1 MAIIEVSKQIT
12 NYLDSEETVT
22 APANPVEGQ
31 RWTDTSKSPPVAMI
45 YKNGEWK
52 AERLSVE
59 VLDPDFYQD
68 LEDTKT
74 EVATAVEKA
83 EAAEKAGQ
91 DAQAAGE
98 AAQQA
103 AEEAKQVGEAAKVA
117 GAEAKAAAEDA
128 GIAAADAKAV
138 GADAKLAA
146 EDAKAVAEDAKLAGK
161 DAQQSAE
168 EAKQAGEDA
177 ANLATQADAAAK
189 AAKAKADAIEI
200 NVSGVVS
207 DVASINANVT
217 AVSAKANDAYAKAN
231 AVEGRTST
239 LETSVTGL
247 TGRLTDVESTSTSTT
262 KKLNELVVTVD
273 GQKQT
278 LATTTTTAYSAL
290 SKANVLE
297 ETVDGVKTTLT
308 SLETDFNNL
317 SIGGRNYITDTSR
330 VRSYTGSGTASNSS
344 TETNFYF
351 SLPINTFASVG
362 DTFTFSAKMDITGSG
377 FGGTF
382 RPQTAPNGYWA
393 GLGSTQPITKA
404 ETINFSVPLT
414 INQSML
420 DAPNTMIQIRFDNV
434 PTTVKID
441 FSKVMLSK
449 GNKPTDWSPAPEDL
463 ATVTKVNQITETVD
477 GHTQLIA
484 STTNTAN
491 SALSKA
497 TSTEITVNGLKNTV
511 IDVQTTANSALT
523 KATSVEQT
531 ANGLTTTVT
540 NIQSDISDITNRF
553 PDPNFSKKTPAPT
566 LEGNG
571 MISSYDANGL
581 VLQNTSTTTTNRFY
595 WPLSSLLLG
604 KTYNIKM
611 YVNVEQT
618 GVNREIEVGFSGGE
632 NLKFTPTS
640 TTAIWI
646 SGTVKASGNARAL
659 SFWLPNGVAFRLREL
674 YLYEANTNIT
684 SSQITQLSDTI
695 NLKVSK
701 NDVVNQINLSTEGIL
716 IAGNKIQII
725 GSTYIEDAVIKTAHI
740 ADLAVSI
747 GKIANL
753 AVTEGKI
760 ANLAVTNAKIA
771 NLSVTEGKIGDAA
784 ITNAKIGNLAVSE
797 AKIASLAVT
806 EAKVGDAAITNAKIG
821 NLAVSEAKIA
831 SLAVSEGKIANLA
844 VTEGKIGNLAVTT
857 AKIADLAVN
866 NAKIASLDAAKINT
880 GYLAAARIAAS
891 SITTDKLNVAT
902 LSAITANLGNV
913 TAGTINGVEI
923 IGGSYT
929 QSATLT
935 DPTSGSSGTSE
946 VRISGGVIYNSFNNG
961 TTSDRQTSLSSG
973 VLRFYSQGS
982 EIGRIET
989 SVDLGTTASPAIHLK
1004 GTFVGVTS
1012 SQRGWINLS
1021 ANGIFEGNTY
1031 RGYTIDAGTNTGN
1044 YVGFNRN
1051 RSDLMNLYAGKTS
1064 DGSKRLGS
1072 DDLYA
1077 TSGSGKALHI
1087 TSGGTI
1093 VAYSSSERFKEY
1105 IEVASDVNPKA
1116 LLTLDLKSWIYKSS
1130 HSLVSVGEPVRRIY
1144 GLIAEDV
1151 ERAGLNQYV
1160 ERDITGRVEGYK
1172 PELWTTTIPI
1182 LKDHEESIEDLKTRV
1197 KNLEEEIEALRA
1209 A

>member
-68 LEDTKT
+68 LEDAKT
-74 EVATAVEKA
+74 DVATAIVKA
-83 EAAEKAGQ
+83 EAAEKAGK

-98 AAQQA
+98 AAQSA
-103 AEEAKQVGEAAKVA
+103 A
-117 GAEAKAAAEDA
+117 
-128 GIAAADAKAV
+128 
-138 GADAKLAA
+138 
-146 EDAKAVAEDAKLAGK
+146 
-161 DAQQSAE
+161 S
-168 EAKQAGEDA
+168 EAKQAGENA
-177 ANLATQADAAAK
+177 ANLATQATLDAQAAK
-189 AAKAKADAIEI
+189 DKADAIQI
-200 NVSGVVS
+200 DVNGLVS
-207 DVASINANVT
+207 DVATINGTVT
-217 AVSAKANDAYAKAN
+217 AISSKANEAYEKAA
-231 AVEGRTST
+231 AVEGRTAT

-247 TGRLTDVESTSTSTT
+247 TGRMTDIETTSTSTT

-278 LATTTTTAYSAL
+278 IATVTTTADSAL

-297 ETVDGVKTTLT
+297 TTVDGVTQTLT
-308 SLETDFNNL
+308 SVET
-317 SIGGRNYITDTSR
+317 
-330 VRSYTGSGTASNSS
+330 TANSA
-344 TETNFYF
+344 
-351 SLPINTFASVG
+351 L
-362 DTFTFSAKMDITGSG
+362 
-377 FGGTF
+377 
-382 RPQTAPNGYWA
+382 
-393 GLGSTQPITKA
+393 
-404 ETINFSVPLT
+404 
-414 INQSML
+414 
-420 DAPNTMIQIRFDNV
+420 
-434 PTTVKID
+434 
-441 FSKVMLSK
+441 SKV
-449 GNKPTDWSPAPEDL
+449 N
-463 ATVTKVNQITETVD
+463 TVSSTVD
-477 GHTQLIA
+477 GHTELIA
-484 STTNTAN
+484 STKTTADSALSKATQVETTANGLKTTISSVETTAN

-497 TSTEITVNGLKNTV
+497 LQVE
-511 IDVQTTANSALT
+511 
-523 KATSVEQT
+523 AT
-531 ANGLTTTVT
+531 
-540 NIQSDISDITNRF
+540 
-553 PDPNFSKKTPAPT
+553 
-566 LEGNG
+566 
-571 MISSYDANGL
+571 
-581 VLQNTSTTTTNRFY
+581 
-595 WPLSSLLLG
+595 
-604 KTYNIKM
+604 
-611 YVNVEQT
+611 
-618 GVNREIEVGFSGGE
+618 
-632 NLKFTPTS
+632 
-640 TTAIWI
+640 
-646 SGTVKASGNARAL
+646 ASGITQTVVSIQEDLNSL
-659 SFWLPNGVAFRLREL
+659 SE
-674 YLYEANTNIT
+674 TT
-684 SSQITQLSDTI
+684 SSQFTQLSDQMNFKLTSSDGGVTQI
-695 NLKVSK
+695 
-701 NDVVNQINLSTEGIL
+701 DMQNQIVTISSENIYLTGKSNI
-716 IAGNKIQII
+716 
-725 GSTYIEDAVIKTAHI
+725 SDAIIKTAHI
-740 ADLAVSI
+740 ADLAVS
-747 GKIANL
+747 N
-753 AVTEGKI
+753 
-760 ANLAVTNAKIA
+760 
-771 NLSVTEGKIGDAA
+771 
-784 ITNAKIGNLAVSE
+784 
-797 AKIASLAVT
+797 
-806 EAKVGDAAITNAKIG
+806 
-821 NLAVSEAKIA
+821 
-831 SLAVSEGKIANLA
+831 GKIANLA

-935 DPTSGSSGTSE
+935 DPTSGASGTSE
-946 VRISGGVIYNSFNNG
+946 VRISGGVMYNSFTNG

-1051 RSDLMNLYAGKTS
+1051 RSDLMNLYAGKTA
-1064 DGSKRLGS
+1064 DGTKRLGS
-1072 DDLYA
+1072 DDLYDS
-1077 TSGSGKALHI
+1077 SGSGKALHI

-1105 IEVASDVNPKA
+1105 IEVASDVDPKA

-1160 ERDITGRVEGYK
+1160 ERDITGRIEGYK

-1197 KNLEEEIEALRA
+1197 KSLEEEIEALQA